1 MTARRSALTSSHFG
15 QGVEPD
21 RRPDEQASDPHLS
34 WLPTV
39 EKHARDRRWE
49 QAHQAMTFRGVLP
62 PLHTAVKELAEHL
75 QVNVDDVARA
85 FLEYGLRCYELGR
98 LKVEPVLHEKLTLF
112 PEGKRPGWYEAVPE
126 NRAPRSAEK
135 RATSKQKTK
144 PWQFRV
150 SYRLPLEIRLAVD
163 KLRTQKN
170 VPVGEIVSVLLDFA
184 LKAHQHGQLVLTPMP
199 KQGAGLLA
207 RGE

>member
-21 RRPDEQASDPHLS
+21 RQPEQQSSDPHLS
-34 WLPTV
+34 WLPTA
-39 EKHARDRRWE
+39 EKRSRDRRWE
-49 QAHQAMTFRGVLP
+49 QTHQAMTFRGVLP
-62 PLHTAVKELAEHL
+62 SLHTAIKELAEYL

-85 FLEYGLRCYELGR
+85 FLEYSLRCYELGR
-98 LKVEPVLHEKLTLF
+98 LKIEPVLHQKLTLF
-112 PEGKRPGWYEAVPE
+112 PEGKRAGWYEAGPG
-126 NRAPRSAEK
+126 NRAPSSSEK
-135 RATSKQKTK
+135 RATPKQKAK

-170 VPVGEIVSVLLDFA
+170 VPVGEIVSVLLDYA
-184 LKAHQHGQLVLTPMP
+184 LKAYQRGQLVLTPVP
-199 KQGAGLLA
+199 KQGSGLLA
-207 RGE
+207 KGE